1 MPKESEERPYQA
13 SSSQRETHQDAEHAA
28 KNRLPSLMHD
38 EEAWSERTHEEM
50 VEIIKRSMEQ
60 YSKERDPE
68 SRWFDPVDWM
78 RDQLSFE
85 MAKKNGCRKPRA
97 DC

>member
-1 MPKESEERPYQA
+1 MPKEFGERPYQA
-13 SSSQRETHQDAEHAA
+13 PTSQRETRQEAKQAA
-28 KNRLPSLMHD
+28 NERLPSLMHD
-38 EEAWSERTHEEM
+38 EEAWSEWTHEEM

-60 YSKERDPE
+60 YRKERDPE